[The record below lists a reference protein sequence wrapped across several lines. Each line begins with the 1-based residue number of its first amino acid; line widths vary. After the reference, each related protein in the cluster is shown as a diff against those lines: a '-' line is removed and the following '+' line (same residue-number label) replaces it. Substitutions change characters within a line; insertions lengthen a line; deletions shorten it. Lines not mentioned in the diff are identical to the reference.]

1 MCIFCTDHTKKQR
14 NFSAP
19 LLHMLNLK
27 SNNYEKQVNTH
38 LGLFVSMG
46 GNQPPIPLHIIINSA
61 LVCERT
67 SNPHLSLLPIH
78 CVVNAMYGPIA

>member
-27 SNNYEKQVNTH
+27 SNNYEKQKVFTFT
-38 LGLFVSMG
+38 LTGFL
-46 GNQPPIPLHIIINSA
+46 SA
-61 LVCERT
+61 WEGISRPYLYI
-67 SNPHLSLLPIH
+67 LLLTAHWSASEQVILTFLY
-78 CVVNAMYGPIA
+78 CLYTAS

>member
-38 LGLFVSMG
+38 LGLCQYGRVSAAHTLETCKPAFTQAVRVISFKVQRA
-46 GNQPPIPLHIIINSA
+46 NL
-61 LVCERT
+61 
-67 SNPHLSLLPIH
+67 
-78 CVVNAMYGPIA
+78 